1 MLVVLCCCQHK
12 KTRLS
17 TLSYCRQDYVCRGF
31 NEDKT
36 KLGSLPPV
44 LHPLCFFIISPPILH
59 PLSIFVFSPWLAT
72 IFYCVTN
79 LFSCVI
85 KKHVS
90 FASHNHNPY
99 TRSYRGTLRMYLWYF
114 KKKRGECRQPRHKN
128 TCRDQICV
136 ATTKQCRPKVPT
148 VGCCGDMLP
157 TCWQLFQPR
166 LMRVCGWAS

>member
-1 MLVVLCCCQHK
+1 MVLPLASPWRVRAKAGQGWGDVAHVGRSVLLSTQK
-12 KTRLS
+12 KPRLS

-44 LHPLCFFIISPPILH
+44 LHPLSFFIVSPPILH

-85 KKHVS
+85 KNHVS

-114 KKKRGECRQPRHKN
+114 KKKGVN
-128 TCRDQICV
+128 VGNICV
-136 ATTKQCRPKVPT
+136 GIRFVSP
-148 VGCCGDMLP
+148 
-157 TCWQLFQPR
+157 
-166 LMRVCGWAS
+166 